1 LIYKDSRGHLRE
13 VKEVIRMQEL
23 LKRYLEYVQN
33 EKKHP
38 YSDNTMRS
46 IRNALE
52 QFIHF
57 YKGDIEDFTKKD
69 LEAYK
74 EFLLSHPSKTPG
86 KTYNINTVNQR
97 LNHLKKFFQVCK
109 YEFGREID
117 LFIETEKVQQ
127 QNIIDM
133 MLENNDVRKMLN
145 LNEDALTEILIY
157 GLFYT
162 GSRVSELLQ
171 IKTKDYKEKNI
182 MVLGKGRKFRNLF
195 IPDVLTKVWSKYLK
209 NHTSGSDY
217 LFSISDTKRLTRSS
231 AYKRLERLAMK
242 ATVEKERVHPHAFR
256 HLYARNL
263 SDNGIQT
270 AIIKQL
276 LGHTLDVTEGYLQI
290 SREQLMK
297 VINNIKL

>member
-1 LIYKDSRGHLRE
+1 
-13 VKEVIRMQEL
+13 MQEL
-23 LKRYLEYVQN
+23 LKRYLEYIQS

-38 YSDNTMRS
+38 YSENTIKS
-46 IRNALE
+46 IKNALE

-57 YKGDIEDFTKKD
+57 YKGNVEDFTKKD
-69 LEAYK
+69 LAAYK
-74 EFLLSHPSKTPG
+74 EFLLNHPSKTPG

-109 YEFGREID
+109 YEFGCEID

-127 QNIIDM
+127 QNILDM
-133 MLENNDVRKMLN
+133 MLENDDVRSMLKI
-145 LNEDALTEILIY
+145 NEDALTEILIY

-162 GSRVSELLQ
+162 GARVSELLQ
-171 IKTKDYKEKNI
+171 IKTKDYKDKSI
-182 MVLGKGRKFRNLF
+182 MITGKGRKYRNLF
-195 IPDVLTKVWSKYLK
+195 IPDVLTKMWGKYIK
-209 NHTSGSDY
+209 NYDNGSEY
-217 LFSISDTKRLTRSS
+217 LFSISSVKRLNRSS

-242 ATVEKERVHPHAFR
+242 AKVEKERVHPHAFR

-263 SDNGIQT
+263 SVNGIQT